1 MKEFGIKYIINT
13 FVEIMGKKTH
23 FTIIVL
29 ASLMTLSFT
38 EPLPKSIGLANDY
51 EYKLV
56 FFDDFNLPNGSQ
68 PDSVK
73 WKRAKRTNSLWSRWI
88 SDNEE
93 VVFIRNGKLVCR
105 AIPNR
110 KEKNDTARMLT
121 GAIETRNTYS
131 FIYGK
136 VDVRMKTK
144 NHKGNFPA
152 VWMKNYEYKDPSIPY
167 GEIDIV
173 EVFGDKRE
181 TAHSAHTKLT
191 LSDAKYRRS
200 NHGEKRVNPEKW
212 HVYGIEW
219 DANSIKW
226 FVDGELVHVYVKS
239 TDKTLLDKG
248 QWTFDYPFFLILN
261 QSVGEGAHGMMPDVT
276 HTYETLFDWIKV
288 YQKIE

>member
-1 MKEFGIKYIINT
+1 
-13 FVEIMGKKTH
+13 MGKKTH

-110 KEKNDTARMLT
+110 KEKNDRR
-121 GAIETRNTYS
+121 G
-131 FIYGK
+131 
-136 VDVRMKTK
+136 
-144 NHKGNFPA
+144 
-152 VWMKNYEYKDPSIPY
+152 SI
-167 GEIDIV
+167 G
-173 EVFGDKRE
+173 
-181 TAHSAHTKLT
+181 
-191 LSDAKYRRS
+191 
-200 NHGEKRVNPEKW
+200 
-212 HVYGIEW
+212 
-219 DANSIKW
+219 
-226 FVDGELVHVYVKS
+226 VK
-239 TDKTLLDKG
+239 K
-248 QWTFDYPFFLILN
+248 
-261 QSVGEGAHGMMPDVT
+261 
-276 HTYETLFDWIKV
+276 
-288 YQKIE
+288 